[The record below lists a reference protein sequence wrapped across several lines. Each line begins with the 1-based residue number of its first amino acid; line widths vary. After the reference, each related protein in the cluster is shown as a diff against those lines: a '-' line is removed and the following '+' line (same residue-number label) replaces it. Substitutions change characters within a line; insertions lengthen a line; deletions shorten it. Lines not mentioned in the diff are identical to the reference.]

1 MRAMRLRPK
10 APPPWRNER
19 GAANLLVLVFLAVTA
34 VGAYF
39 GYAYFPHWLR
49 NRDVLQAMN
58 EAGYQAWRE
67 SDETLLRMILKRTD
81 DLVLVEDEEDGEQYP
96 GIDESMIEISRDAKN
111 VYIEVSYEVPMYLPW
126 TSKVRQLR
134 FDNRVQKDLEVPT
147 R

>member
-1 MRAMRLRPK
+1 M
-10 APPPWRNER
+10 
-19 GAANLLVLVFLAVTA
+19 NLLVLVFLAVTA
-34 VGAYF
+34 VAAYF

-67 SDETLLRMILKRTD
+67 GDEALVRMILKRTD

-96 GIDESMIEISRDAKN
+96 GIDESMIDISRDAKN
-111 VYIEVSYEVPMYLPW
+111 VYIELSYEVPMYLPW

-134 FDNRVQKDLEVPT
+134 FDNRVQKDLQVPT